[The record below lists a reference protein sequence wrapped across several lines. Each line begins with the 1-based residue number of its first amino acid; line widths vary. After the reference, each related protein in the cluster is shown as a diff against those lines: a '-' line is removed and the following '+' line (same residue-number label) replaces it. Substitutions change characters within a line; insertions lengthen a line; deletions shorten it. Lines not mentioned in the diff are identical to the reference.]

1 MTQKSFCIFA
11 LSCTLFTATTNNTS
25 AQSQTKLAKEVAAE
39 NTADMS
45 KYLFL
50 TDEQRQKIDAI
61 NYTYA
66 IEMQKMIV
74 NGSNEDFFTVQKRLD
89 DNRQSQLAEV
99 LEVQQEQLNEHIT
112 DKEVQQKNDFIKR
125 QLQNTLY
132 LQNIALYANTQIFP
146 VLEKNRAFLDPNIS
160 ENDQKLLE
168 QYRLEALQIVAD
180 LSTAVKN
187 NPDSENWDPKD
198 IGMRIFKENKT
209 MIKDLRAMTERYEE
223 PLNKIMIDLG
233 SQEEIW
239 RNDLQKLSS
248 GFVTD
253 AEKKE
258 IDKEQR
264 RMQSLGMKYLGSRM
278 GFLLLSPQ
286 NTGAFLTMLTNE
298 LKIDLSPNPL
308 VNEKTQNISFEAP
321 QKMAVYIDLV
331 DANGKIIKNICNQT
345 YAPGKIS
352 IKADV
357 SNLEKG
363 KYYYILKLNKGLQ
376 VIPTEI
382 Q

>member
-1 MTQKSFCIFA
+1 
-11 LSCTLFTATTNNTS
+11 
-25 AQSQTKLAKEVAAE
+25 QTKLAKEVAAE

-61 NYTYA
+61 NYNYA

-180 LSTAVKN
+180 LSIAAKN

-264 RMQSLGMKYLGSRM
+264 RMQSLGIKYLGSRM

-363 KYYYILKLNKGLQ
+363 KYYYILKLDKGLQ

>member
-1 MTQKSFCIFA
+1 
-11 LSCTLFTATTNNTS
+11 
-25 AQSQTKLAKEVAAE
+25 
-39 NTADMS
+39 
-45 KYLFL
+45 
-50 TDEQRQKIDAI
+50 
-61 NYTYA
+61 
-66 IEMQKMIV
+66 
-74 NGSNEDFFTVQKRLD
+74 
-89 DNRQSQLAEV
+89 V
-99 LEVQQEQLNEHIT
+99 LEVQQEQLNDHIT

-180 LSTAVKN
+180 LSTAAKN
-187 NPDSENWDPKD
+187 NPDSENWDAKEV
-198 IGMRIFKENKT
+198 GMRIFKENKT

-239 RNDLQKLSS
+239 RNDLQKLSAD
-248 GFVTD
+248 FVTD

-264 RMQSLGMKYLGSRM
+264 RMQSLGIKYLGSRM
-278 GFLLLSPQ
+278 GFLLLSPK

-308 VNEKTQNISFEAP
+308 VNEKTQNIGFEAP

-363 KYYYILKLNKGLQ
+363 KYYYILKLDKGLQ